1 MQTFQLQML
10 PPSGTVITPGG
21 QVTQVVRVTNPNKV
35 SIIFTLQVLNMLK
48 CGF

>member
-21 QVTQVVRVTNPNKV
+21 QITQVIRVTNPNKV
-35 SIIFTLQVLNMLK
+35 SVAFVFVLL
-48 CGF
+48 